1 MSLVKKIWNRE
12 SIEPNADTKHTMT
25 TSAPSKNYADD
36 VSLLVVTLDT
46 NPFFW
51 SSFPFH
57 FSEFLSQVLAFLNSI
72 LLLGQLNQVVVIAT
86 GCNSCSYVYDSA
98 SDKNHAST
106 NGTMPAIY
114 SNLLHNLDEF
124 VAKDQQL
131 TTPHHKPGTIPS
143 SLLSGALSMAL
154 CCILFSF
161 SLCLFTLVTDF
172 SWNYTLFLIVRVFNL
187 FYYCFCWKLKLNYKL
202 CWIWICN
209 ASMKFLFDLIS
220 LLDIQRAF
228 RSGPMHPQPRVCMS
242 LPNHQ
247 FVFVWNFIV
256 HLNVIT
262 VVGYVCQIWLT

>member
-1 MSLVKKIWNRE
+1 
-12 SIEPNADTKHTMT
+12 MT
-25 TSAPSKNYADD
+25 TSTPSKNYADD

-51 SSFPFH
+51 SSFSFH

-114 SNLLHNLDEF
+114 SNLLHNLDQF

-131 TTPHHKPGTIPS
+131 TTPHHKPGTVPS

-154 CCILFSF
+154 CCILYSF
-161 SLCLFTLVTDF
+161 SLFIFHQITSF
-172 SWNYTLFLIVRVFNL
+172 
-187 FYYCFCWKLKLNYKL
+187 
-202 CWIWICN
+202 
-209 ASMKFLFDLIS
+209 
-220 LLDIQRAF
+220 
-228 RSGPMHPQPRVCMS
+228 
-242 LPNHQ
+242 Q
-247 FVFVWNFIV
+247 FV
-256 HLNVIT
+256 
-262 VVGYVCQIWLT
+262 